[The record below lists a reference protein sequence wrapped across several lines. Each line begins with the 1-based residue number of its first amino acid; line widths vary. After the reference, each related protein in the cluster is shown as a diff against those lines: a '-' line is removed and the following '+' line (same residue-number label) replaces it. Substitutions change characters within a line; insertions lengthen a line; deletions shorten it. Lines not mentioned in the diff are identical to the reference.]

1 VWKALPARGFPNYHA
16 GSWGPSDADELM
28 ARDGREWR
36 NIEGEEAGTEAKCP
50 APATREH
57 AKA

>member
-1 VWKALPARGFPNYHA
+1 
-16 GSWGPSDADELM
+16 M

-57 AKA
+57 VKA